1 MPVMYGDS
9 SDGPRC
15 GKYDRFSVWFA
26 ISFFTFGQQVLQFNA
41 IYYTDANANVQH
53 YQKRREPIM
62 WVYPERQIGTGKQE
76 NKVSPGEPCPT
87 QYASE
92 IWLVSLRPHLTDLL
106 GRRDDLSENFYSS
119 LVITDSHMQT
129 IAN

>member
-1 MPVMYGDS
+1 
-9 SDGPRC
+9 
-15 GKYDRFSVWFA
+15 
-26 ISFFTFGQQVLQFNA
+26 
-41 IYYTDANANVQH
+41 
-53 YQKRREPIM
+53 M
-62 WVYPERQIGTGKQE
+62 WVYPERQIGTDKQE

-92 IWLVSLRPHLTDLL
+92 IRLVSLRPHLTDLL

-119 LVITDSHMQT
+119 LVITASHMQT